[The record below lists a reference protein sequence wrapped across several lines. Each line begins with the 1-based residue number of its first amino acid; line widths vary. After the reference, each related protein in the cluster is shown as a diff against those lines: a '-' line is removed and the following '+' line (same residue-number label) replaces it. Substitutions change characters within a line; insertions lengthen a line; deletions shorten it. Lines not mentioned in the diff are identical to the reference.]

1 MHVVKGKK
9 KSVLLRI
16 ALLALAA
23 YIVASLV
30 RLRVELNARE
40 QVLDDA
46 LNSVQAKED
55 QIDVL
60 NDKLSNADNDVE
72 QAVREQNMAKP
83 GETVFV
89 EVPNDN

>member
-16 ALLALAA
+16 ALLALAV

-40 QVLDDA
+40 QVKQEVL
-46 LNSVQAKED
+46 SGVQAKKD
-55 QIDVL
+55 QIVVL

-72 QAVREQNMAKP
+72 QGVRENGMAKP
-83 GETVFV
+83 GETILV
-89 EVPNDN
+89 EVPSED

>member
-16 ALLALAA
+16 ALLALAV

-30 RLRVELNARE
+30 RLRLELNARE
-40 QVLDDA
+40 QVKQDV

-55 QIDVL
+55 QIVML

-72 QAVREQNMAKP
+72 QAVREQSMAKP
-83 GETVFV
+83 GESIFV
-89 EVPNDN
+89 EVPSED

>member
-16 ALLALAA
+16 ALLALAV

-30 RLRVELNARE
+30 RLRLELNARE
-40 QVLDDA
+40 QVKQDV

-55 QIDVL
+55 QIVLL
-60 NDKLSNADNDVE
+60 NDKLSNADNDVV
-72 QAVREQNMAKP
+72 QAAREQSMAKP
-83 GETVFV
+83 GESIFV
-89 EVPNDN
+89 EVPSED

>member
-16 ALLALAA
+16 ALLALAV
-23 YIVASLV
+23 YIVASFV
-30 RLRVELNARE
+30 RLRIELNARE
-40 QVLDDA
+40 KVKEEA
-46 LNSVQAKED
+46 LGTLQAQQD

-72 QAVREQNMAKP
+72 QAVRDQNMAKP
-83 GETVFV
+83 GETILV
-89 EVPNDN
+89 EVPSEK

>member
-9 KSVLLRI
+9 KSLLLRI
-16 ALLALAA
+16 ALLALAV

-30 RLRVELNARE
+30 RLRIELNARE
-40 QVLDDA
+40 KVKEEA
-46 LNSVQAKED
+46 LGTLQAQQD

-72 QAVREQNMAKP
+72 QAVRDQNMAKP
-83 GETVFV
+83 GETILV
-89 EVPNDN
+89 EVPSEN